1 MLVVRTKLSPPHLPR
16 RTLDRPRLTA
26 RLAEAL
32 DHRLTLVQAEAGYGK
47 STALALLAASGL
59 PTAWYHLDA
68 EDAEP
73 LVFMHHLVHSLR
85 LAVPALSD
93 AAGALLETG
102 DAVAGPARWRASV
115 DVLVNELDQRLEGPL
130 LLVLDDAHHVAQSPQ
145 VLDALNRL
153 LDRAPHHLHTVLA
166 TRLPVP
172 LPSLAAWRLR
182 GEVLE
187 LDRSDLA
194 FTADEITALFA
205 QHYGLALSQEQVRR
219 LLAETE
225 GWPIALPLL
234 GRRSAAGTALRPL
247 DHVEDLFTYLADE
260 VLAQQPPEMIAFL
273 RQTAVLRELTPEA
286 CRWLVDTAETEKGSE
301 DEKGRKGGTRGKDE
315 REKMGQGEAAEMLRQ
330 VLDTGLFVANLGD
343 GHARYHPLFRQF
355 LLRQLAPAEARAAH
369 RRAAGFYLA
378 QGQEEEALHHLLA
391 AEAWDE
397 AADVLRRL
405 GQEMVRLGRLDALA
419 AAIHALPP
427 NTLERQP
434 TLLCYLGDVARLHS
448 RFNEALAWYRQAES
462 LSRAQGDLR
471 TAGQALRGQARV
483 YLDTV
488 NPTQAEHLLQEALRL
503 SDGQEDRESRI
514 RLLELLAEN
523 RLNLGRLE
531 DAERFRAEAAALRE
545 AVSTEAELAVRVLIR
560 TGRLSE
566 ARATLEERAEAERQA
581 PVLRPRAHRET
592 LLLLSLVLSFQGEGE
607 RALQTAIEGTERGQA
622 LSSPFITAVGY
633 MRQGHAWQLRSSLD
647 AAERAARAARCF
659 HQAIAIA
666 EELAVPRLKVEASW
680 GLCRVHGYAGNLTAA
695 EEAAAQGIAIAQ
707 QTGDEWVTALTRL
720 ALAASYVLA
729 GCHDAAGPLLA
740 ETAAAFRECS
750 DTFGEVAARL
760 WQCLLWHAVGDH
772 VRLAHGVEEL
782 LRLAQG
788 HGYDWLFLRPTLLGP
803 PDPRRSV
810 PLLLVGR
817 SLDRV
822 RSYAAGLLD
831 RLGLSRVELHPG
843 YQLRVQ
849 TLGAFQV
856 WRGAEAVSPHE
867 WRRDKARQLFQL
879 LLTRRGRLL
888 ERDQIV
894 ETLWPGLDGETA
906 ARDFKVA
913 LSTLYRV
920 LEPDLPARAPSA
932 YVLREGTLYGL
943 RPGADLWLDA
953 EEFERLAAEG
963 DRLARQGDEAFIERY
978 RAALTLYGGDFLR
991 DYPYDEWCSEER
1003 ERLLGVWLQT
1013 ADRLADALAERG
1025 RWEEVVAVCQAI
1037 LQRDECWEHAYRL
1050 LMLAH
1055 ARLGN
1060 RAQVLRTYQR
1070 CVERLR
1076 AELDVPPSPATVK
1089 LFERLRAR

>member
-1 MLVVRTKLSPPHLPR
+1 MLVLRTKLTPPHLPR

-32 DHRLTLVQAEAGYGK
+32 DHRLTVVHAEAGYGK

-73 LVFMHHLVHSLR
+73 LVFMHHLVQSLR
-85 LAVPALSD
+85 LAVPSLSD
-93 AAGALLETG
+93 AAGAALEAG
-102 DAVAGPARWRASV
+102 SAVSGPARWRATV
-115 DVLVNELDQRLEGPL
+115 DALVNELDPRLEGPL
-130 LLVLDDAHHVAQSPQ
+130 LLVLDDAHHIAQSPQ
-145 VLDALNRL
+145 ILDALNRL
-153 LDRAPHHLHTVLA
+153 VDRAPHRLHTVLA

-194 FTADEITALFA
+194 FTADEIAALFA
-205 QHYGLALSQEQVRR
+205 QHYGLSLSQEQVSR

-234 GRRSAAGTALRPL
+234 GRRSAHEAVLRPL
-247 DHVEDLFTYLADE
+247 DHAEDLFTYLADE
-260 VLAQQPPEMIAFL
+260 VLAQQPPEMVAFL

-286 CRWLVDTAETEKGSE
+286 CRWLVDA
-301 DEKGRKGGTRGKDE
+301 DEPRKERKGGNRARDGT
-315 REKMGQGEAAEMLRQ
+315 GEVEVGDAAEVLRQ
-330 VLDTGLFVANLGD
+330 LLDAGLFVVSLGD

-355 LLRQLAPAEARAAH
+355 LLRQLTPQEAQAAH
-369 RRAAGFYLA
+369 RRAAGFYLG
-378 QGQEEEALHHLLA
+378 QGQQEEALHHLLA

-427 NTLERQP
+427 STLERRP
-434 TLLCYLGDVARLHS
+434 ALLCYLGDVARLHS
-448 RFNEALAWYRQAES
+448 RFNEALAWYRQAEAIS
-462 LSRAQGDLR
+462 KAQGDLR

-488 NPTQAEHLLQEALRL
+488 NPAQAEHLLQEALRL
-503 SDGQEDRESRI
+503 SDGQEDRETRI

-566 ARATLEERAEAERQA
+566 ARAILEERAEAERLA

-607 RALQTAIEGTERGQA
+607 RALQTAVEGTERGQA

-633 MRQGHAWQLRSSLD
+633 MRQGHAWQLQASAD
-647 AAERAARAARCF
+647 AAGRAKQCF

-680 GLCRVHGYAGNLTAA
+680 GLCRVHGYGGNLAAA

-720 ALAASYVLA
+720 ALAASYVLTGRHDDA
-729 GCHDAAGPLLA
+729 GGLLA

-750 DTFGEVAARL
+750 DTFGEAAARL
-760 WQCLLWHAVGDH
+760 WQCLLWHAVGDQA
-772 VRLAHGVEEL
+772 RLAHGVEEL
-782 LRLAQG
+782 LRLARD
-788 HGYDWLFLRPTLLGP
+788 HGYDWLFLRTTLLGP
-803 PDPRRSV
+803 PDSRRCV

-817 SLDRV
+817 GLERV
-822 RSYAAGLLD
+822 RSYAISLLD

-843 YQLRVQ
+843 YQLRVH

-856 WRGAEAVSPHE
+856 WRGAEAISPHE

-894 ETLWPGLDGETA
+894 EALWPGLDAETA
-906 ARDFKVA
+906 SRDFKVA

-963 DRLARQGDEAFIERY
+963 DRLARQGDAGFIERY
-978 RAALTLYGGDFLR
+978 RAAMALYRGDFLQ
-991 DYPYDEWCSEER
+991 DYPYDEWCAEER
-1003 ERLLGVWLQT
+1003 ERLLGVWLHV
-1013 ADRLADALAERG
+1013 ADRLADGLAEQG
-1025 RWEEVVAVCQAI
+1025 RWDEVIAVCQAI

-1076 AELDVPPSPATVK
+1076 AELDVPPSPATVR
-1089 LFERLRAR
+1089 LFERLRAG